1 MPALKEGNVWGPPWY
16 QASTPDQLR
25 CLGLP
30 AVPAP
35 SAFCPKEPICEFRAC
50 WHLRNDSFVLCWCF
64 SFFFPSKSSFACIS
78 ITDEIVGVVKDELPG
93 ARFVAADNIVDSSW
107 KGEGISRWGC

>member
-1 MPALKEGNVWGPPWY
+1 ML
-16 QASTPDQLR
+16 ASEER
-25 CLGLP
+25 
-30 AVPAP
+30 
-35 SAFCPKEPICEFRAC
+35 FIC
-50 WHLRNDSFVLCWCF
+50 FVLVF
-64 SFFFPSKSSFACIS
+64 FFFFFPSKSSFACIS